1 MSVIHNTNIPSLPVF
16 SKKINL
22 RNQLVCSTT
31 RKVIK
36 YEWTIFV
43 ILSFLLISTIDDQMS
58 NIKVVIYGILFLLL
72 DTLKSTN
79 KCM

>member
-1 MSVIHNTNIPSLPVF
+1 MSVIHNANIPSLPIF
-16 SKKINL
+16 SRKINL
-22 RNQLVCSTT
+22 RNHLVCGTT
-31 RKVIK
+31 RKFIK